1 MPKVNCI
8 TLRAGHVIDH
18 NNKIM
23 VVTKHEIMRMQ
34 MRQGTI
40 QLTLKDVRTGLKD
53 SIRFTTGEMVER
65 VRLDQSESTFLFGSG
80 DDYTFMDGTSFE
92 QVTING
98 DFLGEEKAALLTEGM
113 PVQIEFYEGEPL
125 SVELPEKVTVTIQET
140 EPVIKG
146 QTASGSFKPAILD
159 NGLRIMVPTHVTAGD
174 RVVIKSD
181 GLEYV
186 ERAKD

>member
-1 MPKVNCI
+1 MPKVNSI

-18 NNKIM
+18 NNKVM
-23 VVTKHEIMRMQ
+23 VVTKHEIMQMQ

-53 SIRFTTGEMVER
+53 SIRFKTGEMIER
-65 VRLDQSESTFLFGSG
+65 VRLDQSESTFLFASG

-92 QVTING
+92 QVTIS
-98 DFLGEEKAALLTEGM
+98 GEFIGEKAALLSEGM
-113 PVQIEFYEGEPL
+113 VVQIESYEGEPL
-125 SVELPEKVTVTIQET
+125 SIDLPEKVTVLIAET

-146 QTASGSFKPAILD
+146 QTASSSFKPAILD
-159 NGLRIMVPTHVTAGD
+159 NGLRIMVPPHVDAGT
-174 RVVIKSD
+174 RVVIKSED
-181 GLEYV
+181 FSYV